1 MVDLRLEYP
10 RPQMVRRDWLCLN
23 GSWGFEIDN
32 GENGEGREFYL
43 RDRLEREITVPY
55 CPESILSGVH
65 NTDYMNCVW
74 YRKDIE
80 IPASWQGKRILLHI
94 GAVDYH
100 AKLWVNGKYCA
111 SHRGGYVPFDA
122 DITDLLS
129 DKDNYLSLC
138 AYDHLRE
145 GNQPSG
151 KQAHKFASSGCHY
164 TRTTGIWQTVWLEC
178 VDAAHTQSFKVFPDI
193 ASSSVSVQ
201 LNLSQ
206 EAQGAQLELLASY
219 KGKPM
224 GEAST
229 TVNSNCVTLG
239 LSLAESHLWDIG
251 KGELYDLSI
260 VLKKNG
266 VACDEVSA
274 YFGLREVALD
284 KKGMKL
290 NGRRVFGRWVL
301 DQGFYPDGIYT
312 APSDAALKADIEYSM
327 QLGFNGARLH
337 EKVFEPRFL
346 YWADVLGYPVWG
358 EHANWG
364 LDHSRPESVMNFLPE
379 WLEAV
384 ERDFSHP
391 SIIGW
396 CPFNETWDVNRR
408 KQYDDV
414 LRTVYLA
421 TKAVDKTRPCI
432 DTSGNFHVITDIFD
446 VHDYEQD
453 PALFEGYYDKIGSEG
468 IVLDQCERRQGW
480 KGRQK
485 YDRKTPVF
493 MSEYGGIKWTG
504 DPESAG
510 WGYGNAVKT
519 EEEFLARYKGL
530 TDALLNNPDM
540 MGFCYTQL
548 YDVEQEVNGLMTY
561 ERKFKFD
568 PAVIYAINT
577 AKAAIED
584 ED

>member
-1 MVDLRLEYP
+1 MVDLRKEYP
-10 RPQMVRRDWLCLN
+10 RPQLVRSGWLCLN
-23 GSWGFEIDN
+23 GEWEFEIDN
-32 GENGEGREFYL
+32 GENGEGRKFF
-43 RDRLEREITVPY
+43 ERPSLDQKITVPY
-55 CPESILSGVH
+55 CPESVLSGIG

-74 YRKDIE
+74 YRKE
-80 IPASWQGKRILLHI
+80 VTIPAEAKGKRVLLHI

-100 AKLWVNGKYCA
+100 AKLWVNGTYVG

-122 DITDLLS
+122 DITDALT
-129 DKDNYLSLC
+129 DGKAVICLC

-145 GNQPSG
+145 GLQPSG
-151 KQAHKFASSGCHY
+151 KQAHKFSSSGCHY
-164 TRTTGIWQTVWLEC
+164 TRTTGIWQSVWLEW
-178 VDAAHTQSFKVFPDI
+178 VDEAYTKGFKVYPDI
-193 ASSSVSVQ
+193 ASSSVSIQVE
-201 LNLSQ
+201 LS
-206 EAQGAQLELLASY
+206 EAAQGAELELVASY
-219 KGKPM
+219 GGQEM
-224 GEAST
+224 GRAAT
-229 TVNSNCVTLG
+229 TVHSNAATLSIA
-239 LSLAESHLWDIG
+239 LKEAHLWDIG

-260 VLKKNG
+260 RVKKNG
-266 VACDEVSA
+266 ALCDEAEA

-284 KKGMKL
+284 KTGMKL

-312 APSDAALKADIEYSM
+312 APSDEALKADIVNSM
-327 QLGFNGARLH
+327 RLGFNGARLH

-346 YWADVLGYPVWG
+346 YWADKLGYPVWG

-364 LDHSRPESVMNFLPE
+364 LDHSRPESVLSFLPE

-391 SIIGW
+391 SVIGW
-396 CPFNETWDVNRR
+396 CPFNETWDVNGR
-408 KQYDDV
+408 KQCDDV
-414 LRTVYLA
+414 IRTVYLA
-421 TKAVDKTRPCI
+421 TKALDKTRPCI
-432 DTSGNFHVITDIFD
+432 DTSGNFHTVTDIFD

-453 PALFEGYYDKIGSEG
+453 PEKFVTYYDKIGSEG
-468 IVLDQCERRQGW
+468 IVNDQCERRKDW

-504 DPESAG
+504 DPDSAG

-519 EEEFLARYKGL
+519 EEEFIARYKGL
-530 TDALLNNPDM
+530 TDALLDNPDM

-561 ERKFKFD
+561 DRKFKFD
-568 PAVIYAINT
+568 PAIFYEIDT
-577 AKAAIED
+577 RKAAIED
-584 ED
+584 